1 MRGHEVKRTQKAFT
15 LIELVVTLIIV
26 GLLAAVAVPR
36 FFDLQPF
43 ATRGFSDEV
52 VAALRYAHKYAIA
65 TGCSVQVTIVP
76 NQYQLLRPA
85 AVANCNGGPFGP
97 LVLNPAGG
105 NFTGTAPTGVVLGGP
120 AIVFNALGQ
129 VPIAIPAPGF
139 VVFTVN
145 ATPRI
150 RVYGETGFVE
160 EL

>member
-1 MRGHEVKRTQKAFT
+1 MRGYGVKRTQKAFT
-15 LIELVVTLIIV
+15 LVELVVTLIIV

-65 TGCSVQVTIVP
+65 TGCSVQVTIMP

-85 AVANCNGGPFGP
+85 AVGNCAAGPFVP
-97 LVLNPAGG
+97 PVLNPAGG
-105 NFTGTAPTGVVLGGP
+105 NFAGTAPTGVVLGP
-120 AIVFNALGQ
+120 TALVFNALGQ
-129 VPIAIPAPGF
+129 VPIAIPGF
-139 VVFTVN
+139 VVVTVN
-145 ATPRI
+145 AIPRI
-150 RVYGETGFVE
+150 RVWGETGFVE

>member
-1 MRGHEVKRTQKAFT
+1 MRGYGVKRTQKAFT
-15 LIELVVTLIIV
+15 LVELVVTLIIV

-52 VAALRYAHKYAIA
+52 VAAFRYAHKYAIA

-85 AVANCNGGPFGP
+85 AAANCNGGPFGP

-105 NFTGTAPTGVVLGGP
+105 NFTGTAPTGVTLGGP
-120 AIVFNALGQ
+120 PTVVFNALGQ
-129 VPIAIPAPGF
+129 VPIAIPGF
-139 VVFTVN
+139 VVVTVN
-145 ATPRI
+145 GTPRI

>member
-1 MRGHEVKRTQKAFT
+1 MRGYGVKRTQKAFT
-15 LIELVVTLIIV
+15 LVELVVTLIIV

-43 ATRGFSDEV
+43 AARGFSDEV

-65 TGCSVQVTIVP
+65 TGCSVQVTIIP

-85 AVANCNGGPFGP
+85 AVGNCNGGPFGP

-105 NFTGTAPTGVVLGGP
+105 NFTGTAPTGVALGGPP

-129 VPIAIPAPGF
+129 VPIAIPGF
-139 VVFTVN
+139 IVVTVN
-145 ATPRI
+145 ATQI